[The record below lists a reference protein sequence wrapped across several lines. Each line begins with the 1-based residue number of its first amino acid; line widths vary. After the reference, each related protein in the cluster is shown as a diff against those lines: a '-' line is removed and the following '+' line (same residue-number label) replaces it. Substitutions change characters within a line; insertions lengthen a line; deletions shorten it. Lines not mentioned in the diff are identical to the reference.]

1 MHTSVKK
8 LAYWLVSTSEGI
20 QRFPALLRAHM
31 QPLGIRCFVI
41 LRFLRTKCKIYSQ
54 TKTKSYGLF
63 RSMGPEMTSYMLMH
77 MAFLLLRASKM
88 TQTVPVPQMCSTEDR
103 LPSFEH
109 DPPAWLAVLVH
120 LPY

>member
-8 LAYWLVSTSEGI
+8 LAYWLVSTSEDI
-20 QRFPALLRAHM
+20 QRFPTLLRVHM

-63 RSMGPEMTSYMLMH
+63 RSMGPEMTSYMLM
-77 MAFLLLRASKM
+77 LRASKM
-88 TQTVPVPQMCSTEDR
+88 TQTVSVPQMCSTEDR